1 MRDPLKAAATAA
13 DISAAVRAGSV
24 TARAV
29 VEAALARIERAN
41 PTVNAFTAVAADRA
55 LERADGIDAARR
67 AGAGLGELAGV
78 PFGVK
83 AMIDVA
89 GLTTTGGSALFRDAP
104 VATQDAAVV
113 RKLEAAGAVCVGAQN
128 MDELGM
134 GGTTDNACF
143 GPTRNPHDRSR
154 TPGGSSGGSAAA
166 VAAGMV
172 PLSIGSDGLG
182 SVRLPASLC
191 GVFGLRPTRG
201 VIDDDG
207 VLSAGST
214 LATLGPLARSSAD
227 IALCHRLIA
236 TPPAASTETTPDDG
250 KIRVATVGGYFR
262 EALGDE
268 AARALQRVVD
278 ALDIVREVEFPDA
291 RRAKAAAILVNAA
304 ESATGRIDA
313 LRMRLDRFD
322 PATRERFL
330 AHALLPAQWYLAAQR
345 FRRWHAERM
354 GRLFDDVDVLIVPAT
369 PCAAPQTGAQTLR
382 IGSADLPTGPAL
394 GWFTQPIAGTGCPAL
409 TVPIAHPGRLPIGVQ
424 LVARRHRDDLLF
436 RVAAELEALGVA
448 QAPVAVESARAD
460 TSATAHAAPRM

>member
-1 MRDPLKAAATAA
+1 MRDPLQAAATAA
-13 DISAAVRAGSV
+13 DISAAVHAGSV

-55 LERADGIDAARR
+55 LERAHRIDAARR
-67 AGAGLGELAGV
+67 AGGPLGELAGV

-83 AMIDVA
+83 AMIDVE

-134 GGTTDNACF
+134 GGTTENACF

-207 VLSAGST
+207 VLGAGGT

-227 IALCHRLIA
+227 IARCHRA
-236 TPPAASTETTPDDG
+236 VASPCAESMGASRSDADV
-250 KIRVATVGGYFR
+250 RMATVGGYFR
-262 EALGDE
+262 EALDDD
-268 AARALQRVVD
+268 AAGALQRVVD
-278 ALDIVREVEFPDA
+278 ALRIAREVEFPDA

-313 LRMRLDRFD
+313 LRMQLDRFD

-345 FRRWHAERM
+345 FRRWHIERM
-354 GRLFDDVDVLIVPAT
+354 ERLFDDVDVLVVPAT
-369 PCAAPQTGAQTLR
+369 PCAAPLTGARTLR
-382 IGSADLPTGPAL
+382 IGSGDLPTGPAL

-409 TVPIAHPGRLPIGVQ
+409 TVPIAHSGRLPIGVQ
-424 LVARRHRDDLLF
+424 LVARHHRDDLLF

-448 QAPVAVESARAD
+448 EAPVAVEFAPAG
-460 TSATAHAAPRM
+460 TSAAAHAVPRV

>member
-1 MRDPLKAAATAA
+1 MRDPLGAAATAA
-13 DISAAVRAGSV
+13 DISAAVHAGTV
-24 TARAV
+24 TARMV

-55 LERADGIDAARR
+55 LERARSIDAAQR
-67 AGAGLGELAGV
+67 AGAPLGELAGV

-104 VATQDAAVV
+104 VATHDAAVV

-128 MDELGM
+128 MDEFGM

-201 VIDDDG
+201 VIDDGG
-207 VLSAGST
+207 VLGSGGT

-227 IALCHRLIA
+227 IARCHRA
-236 TPPAASTETTPDDG
+236 VAESCAASMEVSRSNAN
-250 KIRVATVGGYFR
+250 IRIATVGGYFR
-262 EALGDE
+262 EALDDE

-278 ALDIVREVEFPDA
+278 ALRIVREVEFPDT

-354 GRLFDDVDVLIVPAT
+354 ERLFDDVDVLVVPAT
-369 PCAAPQTGAQTLR
+369 PCAAPPAGARTLR
-382 IGSADLPTGPAL
+382 IGSAELPTGPAL

-448 QAPVAVESARAD
+448 EAPVAIEFAPAD
-460 TSATAHAAPRM
+460 TSAAAHAAPPV

>member
-1 MRDPLKAAATAA
+1 MRDPLGAEATAA
-13 DISAAVRAGSV
+13 DIAAAVRAGNV
-24 TARAV
+24 TARAI

-41 PTVNAFTAVAADRA
+41 PAINAFTAVAADRA
-55 LERADGIDAARR
+55 LARARDIDAARR
-67 AGAGLGELAGV
+67 AGDPLGELAGV
-78 PFGVK
+78 PFGIK
-83 AMIDVA
+83 AMVDVA
-89 GLTTTGGSALFRDAP
+89 GIVTTGGSALYRDAP
-104 VATQDAAVV
+104 AAKHDAAVV
-113 RKLEAAGAVCVGAQN
+113 RKLEDAGAVCVGAQN

-134 GGTTDNACF
+134 GGTTENACF
-143 GPTRNPHDRSR
+143 GPTRNPHDRAR

-201 VIDDDG
+201 VIDDTG
-207 VLSAGST
+207 VLGAGGT
-214 LATLGPLARSSAD
+214 LATLGPLSRSSAD
-227 IALCHRLIA
+227 ISLCHRVMA
-236 TPPAASTETTPDDG
+236 SPAAASTDTASNAAR
-250 KIRVATVGGYFR
+250 IRIATVGGYFR
-262 EALGDE
+262 EALDDD
-268 AARALQRVVD
+268 AAQALRQTVD
-278 ALDIVREVEFPDA
+278 ALRIEREVEFPDT

-322 PATRERFL
+322 PMTRERFL

-354 GRLFDDVDVLIVPAT
+354 EHLFRDVDVLVVPAT
-369 PCAAPQTGAQTLR
+369 PCVAPTIGARTLR
-382 IGSADLPTGPAL
+382 LGSADVPTGPAL

-409 TVPIAHPGRLPIGVQ
+409 TVPVARPGRLPIGVQ

-448 QAPVAVESARAD
+448 AAPVAATFAAASNMATTRA
-460 TSATAHAAPRM
+460 AGRL

>member
-1 MRDPLKAAATAA
+1 MRDPLGAAATAT
-13 DISAAVRAGSV
+13 DISAAVRAGTV

-29 VEAALARIERAN
+29 VEAALARIECAN
-41 PTVNAFTAVAADRA
+41 PAINAFTAVAADRA
-55 LERADGIDAARR
+55 LRRARSIDAAQR
-67 AGAGLGELAGV
+67 AGTPLGALAGV

-83 AMIDVA
+83 AMIDVT

-128 MDELGM
+128 MDEFGM

-143 GPTRNPHDRSR
+143 GATRNPHDRSR

-207 VLSAGST
+207 VLGAGGT

-227 IALCHRLIA
+227 IALCHRA
-236 TPPAASTETTPDDG
+236 VARPCAASMEALRSDA
-250 KIRVATVGGYFR
+250 KVQIATVGGYFR
-262 EALGDE
+262 EALDDE
-268 AARALQRVVD
+268 TARALQRVAD
-278 ALDIVREVEFPDA
+278 ALRIVREVEFPDT

-313 LRMRLDRFD
+313 LRMRLDHFD

-354 GRLFDDVDVLIVPAT
+354 QRLFDDVDVLVVPAT
-369 PCAAPQTGAQTLR
+369 PCAAPVIGARTLR
-382 IGSADLPTGPAL
+382 IGSAEFPTGPAL

-409 TVPIAHPGRLPIGVQ
+409 TVPIARPGRLPIGVQ
-424 LVARRHRDDLLF
+424 LVTRRCREDLLF
-436 RVAAELEALGVA
+436 RVAGELEALGVA
-448 QAPVAVESARAD
+448 AAPVAVEFAPAD
-460 TSATAHAAPRM
+460 TSAAAHAAPPV

>member
-1 MRDPLKAAATAA
+1 MRDPLGADATAA
-13 DISAAVRAGSV
+13 DIAAAVRAGRV

-29 VEAALARIERAN
+29 VDAALARIERAN
-41 PTVNAFTAVAADRA
+41 PVLNAFTAVATDRA
-55 LERADGIDAARR
+55 LARARSIDAAQR
-67 AGAGLGELAGV
+67 AGTPLGDLAGV

-83 AMIDVA
+83 AMVDVA

-104 VATQDAAVV
+104 VATHDAAVV
-113 RKLEAAGAVCVGAQN
+113 RELEAAGAICIGAQN
-128 MDELGM
+128 MDEFGM
-134 GGTTDNACF
+134 GGTTENACF
-143 GPTRNPHDRSR
+143 GPTRNPHDRLR

-201 VIDDDG
+201 LIADDG
-207 VLSAGST
+207 VMGAGGT
-214 LATLGPLARSSAD
+214 LGTLGPLARSSAD
-227 IALCHRLIA
+227 IALCHRVAARSSA
-236 TPPAASTETTPDDG
+236 TSSEASRGDTN
-250 KIRVATVGGYFR
+250 IRIATVGGYFR
-262 EALGDE
+262 ESLDE
-268 AARALQRVVD
+268 EATDALQRVVD
-278 ALDIVREVEFPDA
+278 VLRIVREVEFPDT

-354 GRLFDDVDVLIVPAT
+354 ERLFDDVDVLAVPAT
-369 PCAAPQTGAQTLR
+369 PCAAPVIGARTVR
-382 IGSADLPTGPAL
+382 IGSSDLPIGPAL

-409 TVPIAHPGRLPIGVQ
+409 TVPIARPGRPPIGVQ
-424 LVARRHRDDLLF
+424 LVARRYRDDLVF
-436 RVAAELEALGVA
+436 RIAAELEALGVA
-448 QAPVAVESARAD
+448 AAPVAGDFASYGAPA
-460 TSATAHAAPRM
+460 ATQAAPPV